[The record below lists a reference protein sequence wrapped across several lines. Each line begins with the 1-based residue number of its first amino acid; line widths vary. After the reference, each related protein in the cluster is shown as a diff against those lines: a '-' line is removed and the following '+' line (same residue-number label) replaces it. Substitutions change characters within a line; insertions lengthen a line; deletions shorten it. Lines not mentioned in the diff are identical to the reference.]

1 MLKFFYCFLK
11 KYVPERCFE
20 LLESDTDSMYFAIS
34 RRSLDD
40 CVPEDVK
47 EEYFRARLCWLPAE
61 ACLQHTESYIK
72 QRTAGK
78 DWEKQECY
86 QKYNKFTQRTLGL
99 TKVEYSGNKQ
109 ISLTS
114 KTYFCLGDQ
123 NKQVS
128 KGVFIH
134 QNPLTFEEY
143 RNVLQSNQP
152 LTITNRGFR
161 SYQNRIFSYAQCKK
175 GLNSFYPKIAFWMT
189 VFIQNP

>member
-1 MLKFFYCFLK
+1 
-11 KYVPERCFE
+11 
-20 LLESDTDSMYFAIS
+20 MYFAIS
-34 RRSLDD
+34 RHFLDD

-61 ACLQHTESYIK
+61 ACPQHTESYIK
-72 QRTAGK
+72 QKTAGK

-86 QKYNKFTQRTLGL
+86 QKYNKYTQRTLGL
-99 TKVEYSGNKQ
+99 MKVEYSGNKQ

-114 KTYFCLGDQ
+114 KTYFFLGDK

-128 KGVFIH
+128 KRVCIH
-134 QNPLTFEEY
+134 QNPLTLEEY

-152 LTITNRGFR
+152 LTITNCGFC

-175 GLNSFYPKIAFWMT
+175 GLNSFYPKQIVLDDGIT
-189 VFIQNP
+189 QNP